1 MKENDSM
8 KRTILFTAA
17 LATAAAMF
25 VLNAAQAAGP
35 TDKGQAQSQNQ
46 NSGGPAYLP
55 AGLTGDDAAQR
66 NRYSERNEYRE
77 GDDEGYGEG
86 YRERGEI
93 RTQMRVA
100 PDSEWLAPAEV
111 ITKLEGQGYTIRE
124 LERKRYGYEVKMTD
138 RNGLRVEAY
147 LEPTTAEPLPGMAA
161 MDD

>member
-1 MKENDSM
+1 M

-25 VLNAAQAAGP
+25 VLDAAQAAGP

-55 AGLTGDDAAQR
+55 ANRNGDG
-66 NRYSERNEYRE
+66 NRYSERYEYRDRYGE
-77 GDDEGYGEG
+77 DEGYGE
-86 YRERGEI
+86 RGDI
-93 RTQMRVA
+93 RTQAQVA
-100 PDSEWLAPAEV
+100 PEFEWLAPAEV
-111 ITKLEGQGYTIRE
+111 ITRLEGQGYKVRE
-124 LERKRYGYEVKMTD
+124 LERKHYGYEVKMTD

-147 LEPTTAEPLPGMAA
+147 LDPTTAKPLPGMVE